1 MSANNNRRSNN
12 KAMSRIYEDTLGIK
26 DEFYDP
32 FKSVFFKDDVFFN
45 CKLANKNNSNS
56 TYICKTYCSSF
67 NNMGGKE
74 KKECYKSE
82 CFKQIKDG
90 HDISESKE
98 EYNNTDGVHKS
109 AYQRE
114 LDGKKERFIKEN
126 NRKTGKKNNRKLLD
140 GIKDK
145 DLKSFNKEYNSF
157 SKESGFKKNFGGFMP
172 FLGNK
177 RNSKFLSRML
187 LN

>member
-1 MSANNNRRSNN
+1 MEKIIIPKLGKYST
-12 KAMSRIYEDTLGIK
+12 RIENEFSKTTELGIK

-114 LDGKKERFIKEN
+114 LDGKKERFIIICLVLYN
-126 NRKTGKKNNRKLLD
+126 DIISTTFFYRFSLYFPVCNYYKT
-140 GIKDK
+140 
-145 DLKSFNKEYNSF
+145 
-157 SKESGFKKNFGGFMP
+157 P
-172 FLGNK
+172 
-177 RNSKFLSRML
+177 
-187 LN
+187 